1 MRDVVRSNTCA
12 TSEPLI
18 PTARFLMR
26 ICPGEIGVSKCRDS
40 EKRSGSYLRVV
51 QMRSNL
57 PFPWPRDQHFALR
70 DLPRPADR
78 PGLLDALSNRLD
90 HARRTGG
97 VHVRVLRHVAHLLGS
112 PVHGF
117 NRVVQSPGGTPCG
130 SRGIGLFTACC
141 ERLSATQRATLQ
153 RRRAHL
159 ARIIAHSNQ
168 RADHE

>member
-117 NRVVQSPGGTPCG
+117 NRGRCFLLASPTEWSSLPAVPPADPAVLVCLLRVASDCRQPSVQHCSAD
-130 SRGIGLFTACC
+130 GLT
-141 ERLSATQRATLQ
+141 
-153 RRRAHL
+153 
-159 ARIIAHSNQ
+159 
-168 RADHE
+168 